1 MVFVDET
8 LAGWSGEA
16 LADVTHARRMARA
29 VEIAEFHRAADAG
42 VWMGRGFR
50 SPSTWLATATG
61 ETVGACKRAL
71 HLGKRLTSMPDVAR
85 AFASGDLSE
94 PALGLLAD
102 AWSEQVAEAFARDE
116 EMLLG
121 WAIRL
126 PYHDAKI
133 VIGAWTAHTDPD
145 HGSDAE
151 RDRYDRRR
159 LHLSEPLDGVSAL
172 DGVLDAE
179 GAAYVRR
186 ALQFLSTPAD
196 GDSRTPAQRRAD
208 ALVSMARFVLQ
219 HHETPAGT
227 KRRRPDVVV
236 QVRHRDLV
244 AQLGGSLDGYLLS
257 GDAVRR
263 LCCDAGIHRLVTAG
277 QSTILDYGRR
287 TRVISDSLYE
297 ALAVR
302 DGGCRI
308 LGCDVPAEFCDVH
321 HAVHWGDLGE
331 TEPDN
336 LMLLCWHHHHTAHEQ
351 HWSLEPLGAGRF
363 DLHAPTGYV
372 HPTRPPRIT
381 LLSLE

>member
-16 LADVTHARRMARA
+16 LADVTRARRMARA

-145 HGSDAE
+145 HES
-151 RDRYDRRR
+151 
-159 LHLSEPLDGVSAL
+159 S
-172 DGVLDAE
+172 
-179 GAAYVRR
+179 
-186 ALQFLSTPAD
+186 
-196 GDSRTPAQRRAD
+196 
-208 ALVSMARFVLQ
+208 
-219 HHETPAGT
+219 
-227 KRRRPDVVV
+227 
-236 QVRHRDLV
+236 
-244 AQLGGSLDGYLLS
+244 
-257 GDAVRR
+257 
-263 LCCDAGIHRLVTAG
+263 
-277 QSTILDYGRR
+277 
-287 TRVISDSLYE
+287 
-297 ALAVR
+297 
-302 DGGCRI
+302 
-308 LGCDVPAEFCDVH
+308 
-321 HAVHWGDLGE
+321 
-331 TEPDN
+331 
-336 LMLLCWHHHHTAHEQ
+336 
-351 HWSLEPLGAGRF
+351 
-363 DLHAPTGYV
+363 
-372 HPTRPPRIT
+372 PTRSTRRWPFATAAVGSSAATCPPSSATSTTPCTGAIWARPSPT
-381 LLSLE
+381 T